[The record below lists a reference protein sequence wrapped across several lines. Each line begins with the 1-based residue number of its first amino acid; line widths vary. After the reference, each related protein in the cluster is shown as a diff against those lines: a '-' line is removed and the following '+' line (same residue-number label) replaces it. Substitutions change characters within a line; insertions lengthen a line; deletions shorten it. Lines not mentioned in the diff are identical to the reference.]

1 MRSLSSL
8 RSLSRSRTAYRAAA
22 TLIAALA
29 LVACGNSTT
38 TKADGTSPV
47 TAGAAT
53 TAVGGASPSAT
64 NQASKTPIGK
74 RNGDCGDAKLAVNV
88 VLNAATD
95 VSDDVTSIDADPD
108 CTELILST
116 DLDRTAGAQA
126 TKLCDAVARAAFA
139 NGFSTVS
146 VRVVGQGHVTA
157 GNFVRAVDGGPCLA
171 V

>member
-1 MRSLSSL
+1 M
-8 RSLSRSRTAYRAAA
+8 TAYA
-22 TLIAALA
+22 TAGAALA
-29 LVACGNSTT
+29 LTACGGGPTA
-38 TKADGTSPV
+38 KADATAPV
-47 TAGAAT
+47 TAGTAT

-64 NQASKTPIGK
+64 SPASKTPIGK
-74 RNGDCGDAKLAVNV
+74 RTGDCGDAKLAINV

-95 VSDDVTSIDADPD
+95 VSNDVTSIDADPD

-126 TKLCDAVARAAFA
+126 QKLCDAVAKAAFT
-139 NGFSTVS
+139 NGFSTVT
-146 VRVVGQGHVTA
+146 VRVVGQGHVAA

>member
-1 MRSLSSL
+1 MRDLSPF
-8 RSLSRSRTAYRAAA
+8 RPLSRRRTAYRAAA

-29 LVACGNSTT
+29 LASCSSSTT
-38 TKADGTSPV
+38 TKTDATTPV
-47 TAGAAT
+47 TADATT

-64 NQASKTPIGK
+64 NQAGKTPIGK
-74 RNGDCGDAKLAVNV
+74 RTGDCGDAKIAVNV

-95 VSDDVTSIDADPD
+95 VSNDVTSIDADPG

-126 TKLCDAVARAAFA
+126 TKLCDAVAGAAFA